1 MNTKAKVSKS
11 SLALE
16 YLQSQPKATAK
27 EVVAA
32 LSEHGV
38 KLSDVNNAKQK
49 LRSTSTKKVS
59 SAPKKRG
66 PKPKKSTRA
75 TKATATIESVA
86 PKKRGRKPLV
96 KTQTVGAT
104 KAVYSSSVSSGDST
118 YSTIE
123 AGLRLIDLAGSIA
136 SAREILSL
144 IEHIKRIPG

>member
-1 MNTKAKVSKS
+1 MNSKTKVSKS
-11 SLALE
+11 RLALE

-49 LRSTSTKKVS
+49 LRSTSTLKVS

-75 TKATATIESVA
+75 TKATAAIGSLA

-96 KTQTVGAT
+96 KTQTAEAT
-104 KAVYSSSVSSGDST
+104 KANLSSPATLGDSP
-118 YSTIE
+118 YSMIE
-123 AGLRLIDLAGSIA
+123 AGLRLIEATGSIE
-136 SAREILSL
+136 SARELLSL
-144 IEHIKRIPG
+144 IEHIKRIPS